1 MGALEKVNKRLREML
16 MRVLTKEEQIVNES
30 G

>member
-16 MRVLTKEEQIVNES
+16 MRVLTKGEQIVNES
-30 G
+30 

>member
-16 MRVLTKEEQIVNES
+16 MRVLTKEEQIANES
-30 G
+30 

>member
-16 MRVLTKEEQIVNES
+16 MRVLTKEEQIANEC
-30 G
+30 